1 MVEIKTEK
9 YKEEARRA
17 LKDQVLQYALADFQ
31 ERLSTATDI
40 AYRNLPEGPDLRF
53 KAHDLRMQAIKNL
66 DILLEIFAEK
76 VRQNGGHIF
85 FAEDGQA
92 AINYCLKVARKHN
105 VKQVVKGKS
114 MVTEEIGLNT
124 SLMAAGIEVTETD
137 LGEYIVQLAGEHP
150 SHIIAP
156 AIHKTRKEIG
166 QLFSEKLG
174 IPYTNDPP
182 SLTRVAR
189 KALREKFLTADMGI
203 SGCNLACA
211 ETGHITTVSN
221 EGNIRM
227 ATTLSKVHVVFMGME
242 RIVAGLEDYDVL
254 FRLLSRAAAGQ
265 NMATYVSYIGGP
277 RSDDQ
282 VDGPE
287 EIHNFARGIP
297 NAYQKL
303 KTGVQSIRKIT
314 PSFDIGGRCAVHRFN
329 YLHLRATVDAAHA
342 LDLNSISFSGTDI
355 YNEEAFKRYG
365 KIDSVYSN
373 EFAITQHDFPKLEQ
387 ELTALKSEYAHDFE
401 TGFISDRPEE
411 LDRVLIAY
419 YRAVA
424 GLADYPAAQCNAPWH
439 SAVIEYN
446 GVVRPCFP
454 LTAYGTLAGAAQATE
469 TQNTGRTLEDVLNS
483 PSAIMFRDN
492 LNVERDETCRRC
504 VCQTS
509 VQH

>member
-31 ERLSTATDI
+31 ERISTATDI
-40 AYRNLPEGPDLRF
+40 VYRNLPEGPDLRL

-92 AINYCLKVARKHN
+92 AVNYCLKVARKHN

-182 SLTRVAR
+182 SLTRAAR
-189 KALREKFLTADMGI
+189 KALREKFLAADMGI

-227 ATTLSKVHVVFMGME
+227 ATTLSKVHVIFMGME

-287 EIHNFARGIP
+287 EIHIIVLDNGRTRILADEEFREM
-297 NAYQKL
+297 L
-303 KTGVQSIRKIT
+303 CCV
-314 PSFDIGGRCAVHRFN
+314 RCA
-329 YLHLRATVDAAHA
+329 AC
-342 LDLNSISFSGTDI
+342 LNVCPV
-355 YNEEAFKRYG
+355 YG
-365 KIDSVYSN
+365 KIGGHSYGFPYSGPLGAVLTPLLIGVN
-373 EFAITQHDFPKLEQ
+373 RAKDLCLGETLCGACKQACPVDIDIPRMLLGLRAKLAEGDPGWNVNQNNRSEKIMYKIWSWLIGSRRLYDLSLRLIGILQKFLPKKDGMIRWLPFPFNGWTMSRDMKPIAE
-387 ELTALKSEYAHDFE
+387 KS
-401 TGFISDRPEE
+401 FI
-411 LDRVLIAY
+411 
-419 YRAVA
+419 
-424 GLADYPAAQCNAPWH
+424 Q
-439 SAVIEYN
+439 
-446 GVVRPCFP
+446 
-454 LTAYGTLAGAAQATE
+454 
-469 TQNTGRTLEDVLNS
+469 GR
-483 PSAIMFRDN
+483 RK
-492 LNVERDETCRRC
+492 VEN
-504 VCQTS
+504 
-509 VQH
+509 